1 MPLRVT
7 INCKHRHLVLQTLVI
22 SLIFP
27 FILVLCINKMSS
39 ASFWFHS
46 NSNVLR
52 INYEKLP
59 LHLKSE
65 SGHHCS
71 TFIYRCTYLF
81 PCVHC

>member
-1 MPLRVT
+1 MPLHVT

-71 TFIYRCTYLF
+71 TFIYRCT
-81 PCVHC
+81 